1 MKINGIQPKSEELNT
16 NGKSYTKITIT
27 LNVHTEILLRCD
39 KSDKYKEES

>member
-27 LNVHTEILLRCD
+27 AERTHWDFATLW
-39 KSDKYKEES
+39 